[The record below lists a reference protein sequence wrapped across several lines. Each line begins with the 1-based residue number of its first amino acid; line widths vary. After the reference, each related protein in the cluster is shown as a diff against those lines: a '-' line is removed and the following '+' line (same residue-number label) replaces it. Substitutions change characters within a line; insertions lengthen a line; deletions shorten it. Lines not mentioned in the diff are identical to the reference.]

1 MNKKEAKAKVKDLL
15 SSGVPRSE
23 VFTQLSGQG
32 IKDSLLASLI
42 ASSADPYLCHM
53 HDRKVNAVITLMF
66 IQAALAL
73 LIGFSIG
80 SAIGSDARWVVDGLS
95 ALVPLLFAWGFYNHL
110 AGAYNAYIVLYA
122 GSVAGQL
129 EGVTSGSIT
138 MLVGSAIGIGMFIY
152 VCYVRQKIFPDWA
165 FLHQER
171 SRGDMCFLA
180 EETVKDKPVEWREVD
195 NRVN

>member
-23 VFTQLSGQG
+23 VFAQLSGQG
-32 IKDSLLASLI
+32 VKDRLLASLI
-42 ASSADPYLCHM
+42 ATTADPYLCNI

-66 IQAALAL
+66 IQAVLGL

-80 SAIGSDARWVVDGLS
+80 STIGPNARWVIGGLC

-122 GSVAGQL
+122 GSAAGQV
-129 EGVTSGSIT
+129 EAVTSGSIS
-138 MLVGSAIGIGMFIY
+138 MFVGSVIGIVMFAF

-165 FLHQER
+165 FFTPR
-171 SRGDMCFLA
+171 K
-180 EETVKDKPVEWREVD
+180 VKGRYVFS
-195 NRVN
+195 N